1 MLDDKTDE
9 RMVAHIADHVS
20 RFKARLR
27 ELLPRDT
34 YADLAPT
41 LDKITATT
49 ARDLR
54 RVIGGGHEH

>member
-1 MLDDKTDE
+1 MLDDTTDE
-9 RMVAHIADHVS
+9 RLVAHIAKHVE

-27 ELLPRDT
+27 ELLPPDA

-41 LDKITATT
+41 LDKITTTT

>member
-1 MLDDKTDE
+1 MLDDTTDE
-9 RMVAHIADHVS
+9 RMIVHIAKHVE

-27 ELLPRDT
+27 ELLPADA
-34 YADLAPT
+34 YLDLAPAI
-41 LDKITATT
+41 DKITATT